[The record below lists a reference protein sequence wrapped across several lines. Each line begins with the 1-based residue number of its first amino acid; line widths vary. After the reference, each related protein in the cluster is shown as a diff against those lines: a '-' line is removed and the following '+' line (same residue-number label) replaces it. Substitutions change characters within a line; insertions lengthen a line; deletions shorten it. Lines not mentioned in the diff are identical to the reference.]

1 MTMFSVG
8 DLTIN
13 WLQSLNVIILVRFLM
28 GFTAPILL
36 CSSYNLCMEI
46 CELRYRSLY
55 GILNGLPWG
64 LATVLY
70 GAVAYFVRDWRWL
83 QFTNALLCVL
93 ILPLMWCLDESPRWL
108 AVNGRTKQ
116 ALAVIRSA
124 ERLNMSALP
133 SDEHLISVL
142 VSTHESSVGFGKTD
156 RTNLQ
161 VLILEISTLFHKAI
175 RERVLIMWFMFVVA
189 TMIFYGLSMAPVSY
203 SVNPFVYM
211 MLTGLMEIP
220 GYTFPAPIIARAGRR
235 WPTALSYAT
244 SGVSL
249 GLLAWTAPEIVW
261 LVMTLAMIGKLCIS
275 MAFQIIYLYAVELLP
290 TEIRSTGIGSMVF
303 VSRFGAIV
311 SPFIIDTLGSS
322 VPWAPSL
329 LFGMLSL
336 VAVPL
341 CLRLPET
348 LGQPVVDTITELTQD
363 KELKREKDE
372 NLLRR

>member
-1 MTMFSVG
+1 
-8 DLTIN
+8 
-13 WLQSLNVIILVRFLM
+13 
-28 GFTAPILL
+28 
-36 CSSYNLCMEI
+36 
-46 CELRYRSLY
+46 
-55 GILNGLPWG
+55 
-64 LATVLY
+64 
-70 GAVAYFVRDWRWL
+70 
-83 QFTNALLCVL
+83 
-93 ILPLMWCLDESPRWL
+93 
-108 AVNGRTKQ
+108 
-116 ALAVIRSA
+116 
-124 ERLNMSALP
+124 MSAYKLC
-133 SDEHLISVL
+133 
-142 VSTHESSVGFGKTD
+142 
-156 RTNLQ
+156 
-161 VLILEISTLFHKAI
+161 KAI

-220 GYTFPAPIIARAGRR
+220 G
-235 WPTALSYAT
+235 YAT